1 MHHRGSVVMAGL
13 LSLAWI
19 LIVRSHFYAP
29 QLFFNRFDYFAQHS
43 FVVLQDSDEWCDR

>member
-13 LSLAWI
+13 LSLAWV
-19 LIVRSHFYAP
+19 LKVRCHFYAP
-29 QLFFNRFDYFAQHS
+29 QLSFNSFQFFAHYS